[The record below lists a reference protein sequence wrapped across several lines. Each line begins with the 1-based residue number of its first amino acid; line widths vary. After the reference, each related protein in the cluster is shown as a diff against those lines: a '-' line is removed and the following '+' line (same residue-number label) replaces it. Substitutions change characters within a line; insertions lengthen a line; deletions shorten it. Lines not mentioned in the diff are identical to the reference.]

1 MWNRTTELSPLLK
14 SDDGI
19 AHFKLLNFWT
29 VTSYTSAHT
38 HMHGPT
44 HMKYTHKNFGT
55 GYVPI
60 LKQNGSEAP
69 I

>member
-1 MWNRTTELSPLLK
+1 MMGEHTSNYPTSGLSQPL
-14 SDDGI
+14 
-19 AHFKLLNFWT
+19 NT
-29 VTSYTSAHT
+29 RAHT

-44 HMKYTHKNFGT
+44 HMEVYTHNILGT

-60 LKQNGSEAP
+60 LKYMGSEAP